1 MPHVWQCSNCVL
13 NFSRRLYR
21 QDQVDRVAHADIV
34 KAENR
39 NRWFY
44 ASSNLDTA
52 NAQRVKPETALLIK
66 SQRRSVDVRPADEQL
81 LCAMRTQV
89 GDGRAEQ
96 RAADAGTGMPSRS
109 PAISAGRSSTRC
121 SAPRTISGPRPT
133 RRGERPRTTRDPA
146 RFLSVRSIAGSCPRR
161 PGQRALPKHARVER
175 AKAAAKEVTL
185 GVARRPSGSAQQ
197 ARAGIMGPRDAIGNH
212 RLVPSAPAMNRQR
225 RAGKEGRAL
234 SPHIHCRGCHDC
246 RSVASF
252 ERDATLRR

>member
-66 SQRRSVDVRPADEQL
+66 SHRRSVDVRPADEQL

-96 RAADAGTGMPSRS
+96 RLPMPARECLRARQRLAPADRAPV
-109 PAISAGRSSTRC
+109 
-121 SAPRTISGPRPT
+121 APRRARSA
-133 RRGERPRTTRDPA
+133 DPA
-146 RFLSVRSIAGSCPRR
+146 PLVAEKGLEP
-161 PGQRALPKHARVER
+161 HA
-175 AKAAAKEVTL
+175 
-185 GVARRPSGSAQQ
+185 
-197 ARAGIMGPRDAIGNH
+197 I
-212 RLVPSAPAMNRQR
+212 
-225 RAGKEGRAL
+225 
-234 SPHIHCRGCHDC
+234 
-246 RSVASF
+246 
-252 ERDATLRR
+252 